1 MPAGILTWPAG
12 RLAIQPTGLENTE
25 SQASFRG
32 EVAVS
37 LGPPQSEAFVSHQ
50 GVDAQQAIV
59 YLDLELQGTV
69 VNVIS
74 RREVSTRGSKQ
85 EIAPVLGDKGIKLAN
100 RFLCVCMGLGWSMEY
115 FLIIIISCC
124 S

>member
-37 LGPPQSEAFVSHQ
+37 LGPPQSEAFMSHQ

-100 RFLCVCMGLGWSMEY
+100 RFFVCAWDGGGPWSI
-115 FLIIIISCC
+115 F
-124 S
+124 

>member
-1 MPAGILTWPAG
+1 M
-12 RLAIQPTGLENTE
+12 
-25 SQASFRG
+25 
-32 EVAVS
+32 
-37 LGPPQSEAFVSHQ
+37 SHQ

-100 RFLCVCMGLGWSMEY
+100 RFVCVHGIGVVHGVFFNNYNQLLLMIIRHFNLTAFINIRITWGPNGLFWIFVKE
-115 FLIIIISCC
+115 IKEI
-124 S
+124 